1 MQNKPMFNI
10 SFFLFLPFLV
20 TNSYMKFVGMR
31 VSCEA
36 LKVIYDKT
44 GNILTIC

>member
-1 MQNKPMFNI
+1 M
-10 SFFLFLPFLV
+10 S
-20 TNSYMKFVGMR
+20 

-44 GNILTIC
+44 GNILTICWL